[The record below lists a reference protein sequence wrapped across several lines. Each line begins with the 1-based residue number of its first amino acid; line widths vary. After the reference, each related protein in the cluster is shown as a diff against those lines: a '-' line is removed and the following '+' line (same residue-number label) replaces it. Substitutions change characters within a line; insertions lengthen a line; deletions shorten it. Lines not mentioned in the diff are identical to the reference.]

1 MGAMSMDL
9 KPPLSGGLGGPLD
22 PAPPPPTSGNAK
34 KKRRT
39 SSAANAQPAP
49 QPQPPQVQD
58 LLPPPLSGK
67 TAMFL
72 SICFSVNSQIGALK
86 NSLPGFLIF

>member
-9 KPPLSGGLGGPLD
+9 KPPLGGGLGGPLE

-58 LLPPPLSGK
+58 LLPPPLTGK
-67 TAMFL
+67 RASNPCL
-72 SICFSVNSQIGALK
+72 V
-86 NSLPGFLIF
+86 IFDVSFVS